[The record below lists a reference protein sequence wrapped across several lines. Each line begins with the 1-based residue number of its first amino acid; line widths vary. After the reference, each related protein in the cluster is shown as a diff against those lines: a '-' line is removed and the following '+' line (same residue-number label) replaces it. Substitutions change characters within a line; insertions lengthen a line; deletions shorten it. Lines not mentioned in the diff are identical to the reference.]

1 MGGSHTASLHQ
12 PHGQHH
18 HSGHGAHTGA
28 SSGGSGLNF
37 LSPEHAASN
46 LSVPDCDGSN
56 PRLLRGS
63 SLKFSRQRARSF
75 GPSQRRKSA
84 FQRSGSM
91 DTPVQGDSDR
101 APGRLQGAKSDSL
114 ATSTSPASAI
124 SMAAAT
130 LAVAFGG
137 QTPNVLTLQVPS
149 SKPAPVPRPD
159 NLTLKEC
166 YPVKGTDRAPKPSS
180 LNPPQSLPDTSA
192 PAATEGAAGGGRGP
206 LTSVEVHVSDSATPC
221 HPPSNIV
228 TGAAPPA
235 VAGTGTGVGAGAGAG
250 LKAAVDRLELPSTSA
265 LPLDASGSWST
276 ESLLGDSDLNLLPS
290 PDLPEHAHSA
300 TAGGHS
306 HLLRPLDLLDCS
318 QRPVFH
324 QQVPPHALSLPGK
337 RPQGQ
342 PEKEKE
348 EGAAAMQLGVPKPPS
363 LPGASNPRRPDSRNI
378 VDSASGRGDASMG
391 RSDPAKGRGDQ
402 ARGRGDSARGR
413 SCKSEEAKSGV
424 CSKLVPSLRAL
435 TLDGVAGATGISGNF
450 NDEED
455 DDEEEEEE
463 EEEEELENEVEV
475 ATDEEAVFTSEDSRH
490 AQQYLAALPRSRAV
504 GGVVASAL
512 QLGLPSPDELEED
525 ILLMGRSS
533 ASASGTAAATP
544 AAVETLRRK
553 KRGSTGS
560 HSQTSSSGSKSQKR
574 GSVALQGGKLKTP
587 TTPLSWMVLRSP
599 LARIESFHSDDFEY
613 YNSDEPAEHTSAA
626 SASPL
631 SASTPTVPC
640 FVYKLNMAR
649 KKPPKLKKGKAGNN
663 TGGKTG
669 KKTSAIA
676 DKVKSSTVSSM

>member
-1 MGGSHTASLHQ
+1 MERHGIEASHTVLARDEHHHTPSHHHHSSHGQ
-12 PHGQHH
+12 PQHH
-18 HSGHGAHTGA
+18 HSVHGPHAA
-28 SSGGSGLNF
+28 PSSGGQGLNF

-75 GPSQRRKSA
+75 GPGQRRKSS

-91 DTPVQGDSDR
+91 DTPPTQADTGH
-101 APGRLQGAKSDSL
+101 ALGRLQGAKSDSL
-114 ATSTSPASAI
+114 ATTAPASAI

-137 QTPNVLTLQVPS
+137 QTPNLLTLQVPACN
-149 SKPAPVPRPD
+149 KPVPAPRPA

-166 YPVKGTDRAPKPSS
+166 YSVKTDKVPKPSS
-180 LNPPQSLPDTSA
+180 LNPARLSQDTSA
-192 PAATEGAAGGGRGP
+192 PAAAEGAVGGGGRGP

-221 HPPSNIV
+221 PPAPNMV
-228 TGAAPPA
+228 TGATPA
-235 VAGTGTGVGAGAGAG
+235 GVCGTGTGAG
-250 LKAAVDRLELPSTSA
+250 LKVPANNRLELPSTSA
-265 LPLDASGSWST
+265 LPPDAGGSWST
-276 ESLLGDSDLNLLPS
+276 ESLPGDSDLNLLPS
-290 PDLPEHAHSA
+290 LDQPEAAHGA
-300 TAGGHS
+300 TAGPGH
-306 HLLRPLDLLDCS
+306 LVRPLDLLDCS

-337 RPQGQ
+337 RPPGLQ
-342 PEKEKE
+342 EREKE
-348 EGAAAMQLGVPKPPS
+348 EGATVMQLGVPKAPL
-363 LPGASNPRRPDSRNI
+363 LPAASHPRRPDSRSV
-378 VDSASGRGDASMG
+378 VDSVRGLGDAAMGRGNASKG
-391 RSDPAKGRGDQ
+391 RSEGQ
-402 ARGRGDSARGR
+402 
-413 SCKSEEAKSGV
+413 EEQSGS

-435 TLDGVAGATGISGNF
+435 TLDIEAGATGISGNF

-463 EEEEELENEVEV
+463 LENEAEV
-475 ATDEEAVFTSEDSRH
+475 ATDEEAVFTGDDSDH
-490 AQQYLAALPRSRAV
+490 AHQYLAALPKSRAV
-504 GGVVASAL
+504 SGMVASAL
-512 QLGLPSPDELEED
+512 PLGLPSPDEVEED
-525 ILLMGRSS
+525 NLLMGRSS

-560 HSQTSSSGSKSQKR
+560 HSQASSNGSKSQKR
-574 GSVALQGGKLKTP
+574 GSGALQGGKLKTP

-613 YNSDEPAEHTSAA
+613 YNSDEPAEHASAA
-626 SASPL
+626 SASPM

-669 KKTSAIA
+669 KKTSAVA
-676 DKVKSSTVSSM
+676 DKGKTGTSSPM